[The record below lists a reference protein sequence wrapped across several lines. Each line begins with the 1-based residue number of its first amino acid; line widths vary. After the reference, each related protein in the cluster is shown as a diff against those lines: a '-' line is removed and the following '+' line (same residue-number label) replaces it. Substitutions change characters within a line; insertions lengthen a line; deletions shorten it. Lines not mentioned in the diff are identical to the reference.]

1 MFCIVAPTLR
11 LTSAISTVLR
21 RPGDAPL
28 AAFALAVGLFAI
40 AYPFAVTRYAP
51 MTDLPFHAAHTSILR
66 HYADDAWRLREQFEL
81 QPLAVPYLSMYAL
94 GALLMLVFPP
104 LVAVKIAAAA
114 MLALVPLGLA
124 VLLDGLKKSP
134 LLALAALPLAWG
146 DLAHW
151 GFLNFL
157 GAMGLFAMAVGLALK
172 VLDAPTP
179 ARRAAL
185 AAALTALFFSHV
197 FRFPLALL
205 ALAVTARAAGVRSL
219 ERARPLLAPVGAP
232 ALLFAAWFV
241 LRPRALRGELG
252 GVGLHPS
259 RLGELPERLFG
270 GCADPGESAA
280 ARAALLVAAAALA
293 LSAAAGWA
301 ERRGPAAP
309 GGPAA
314 PAGRPAWLRPAA
326 VPALCALGSLALY
339 LTLPMKMGPW
349 WYVYPREATV
359 AVFLALAALPDL
371 PRARWARGA
380 VVAALGGAGLL
391 VGSAVAG
398 NYAQF
403 HEATAD
409 FHAITRAIPPAPR
422 LLYLVLDGAGST
434 CSNAPFLHLPAYVQ
448 AERGG
453 WLSFNFARWGAAPI
467 AFRAPD
473 AAGSVVPPVTA
484 PAWAARPGEFNGQ
497 WAPGDFSVE
506 RHGGFFDWFLVRS
519 RASPDALFAADPGIE
534 PVNHVGTWWL
544 YRRRPG
550 APGAGGRPRF

>member
-1 MFCIVAPTLR
+1 MR
-11 LTSAISTVLR
+11 LTSATSTALR
-21 RPGDAPL
+21 RLGDAPL
-28 AAFALAVGLFAI
+28 AAFALGVGLFAI

-66 HYADDAWRLREQFEL
+66 HYADEAWHLREQFEL

-172 VLDAPTP
+172 VVEAPTP
-179 ARRAAL
+179 GRRAAL
-185 AAALTALFFSHV
+185 AGALTALFFSHV
-197 FRFPLALL
+197 FRFPLALI

-219 ERARPLLAPVGAP
+219 DRARPLLAPVGAP

-241 LRPRALRGELG
+241 NRPSALRGELAG
-252 GVGLHPS
+252 LGLHPS

-270 GCADPGESAA
+270 GCADPGKSAA
-280 ARAALLVAAAALA
+280 VRAALLVVAAALA
-293 LSAAAGWA
+293 LSAAAARA
-301 ERRGPAAP
+301 ERRGA
-309 GGPAA
+309 AA
-314 PAGRPAWLRPAA
+314 PAGRRAWLRPAT
-326 VPALCALGSLALY
+326 VPALCALGALALY
-339 LTLPMKMGPW
+339 LTLPMQMGPW

-359 AVFLALAALPDL
+359 AVFLALGAVPDL
-371 PRARWARGA
+371 PRAGWARGA

-398 NYAQF
+398 SYAQF

-409 FHAITRAIPPAPR
+409 FHAITRGIPAAPR

-434 CSNAPFLHLPAYVQ
+434 CSNRPFLHLPAYVQ

-453 WLSFNFARWGAAPI
+453 WLSFNFARWGAAPL

-473 AAGSVVPPVTA
+473 APGSVVPPVTA

-497 WAPGDFSVE
+497 WGPGDFSVE

-519 RASPDALFAADPGIE
+519 RASPDALFAAERSIE
-534 PVNHVGTWWL
+534 PVDHAGTWWL
-544 YRRRPG
+544 YRRR
-550 APGAGGRPRF
+550 APGAGGQRPL